1 MLLEVEADQN
11 MSSESGSLMDI
22 VMMGMITTC
31 SMFHL
36 QIRKFRVNLEHIQ
49 ERTGWL
55 NSKNRTMWEP
65 SSAIL
70 IRLVC
75 WR

>member
-31 SMFHL
+31 SMFHP
-36 QIRKFRVNLEHIQ
+36 QIWKF
-49 ERTGWL
+49 
-55 NSKNRTMWEP
+55 
-65 SSAIL
+65 
-70 IRLVC
+70 
-75 WR
+75 